1 MKIKEI
7 ITNLGSASL
16 IVKQI
21 LLISTRKNEKNNGME
36 DMNTTVRIWQGI
48 TRHNVKLQTRTEQL

>member
-7 ITNLGSASL
+7 VTNLGSASL

-36 DMNTTVRIWQGI
+36 DMNTTVRI
-48 TRHNVKLQTRTEQL
+48 

>member
-7 ITNLGSASL
+7 VTNLGSSSL

-21 LLISTRKNEKNNGME
+21 LLISTRRNEKKKKGME
-36 DMNTTVRIWQGI
+36 DMNTTVRI
-48 TRHNVKLQTRTEQL
+48 

>member
-7 ITNLGSASL
+7 VTNLGSASL

-48 TRHNVKLQTRTEQL
+48 TRHNFKLQTRTEQL